1 MKQIKRLEI
10 NINTSSTLKKI
21 LTICLSALGT
31 FGAAQAQIQVTQSA
45 TTAEVRSLVENVLLG
60 SCVTVSNVNYIGPA
74 NAAGTFNAANT
85 SFTMQNGILLTTG
98 RAGLAVGPDN
108 DNDAGLDQARVGD
121 ANLTTLAGVT
131 TYDAVVLEFDFVPQD
146 DTLRF
151 NYVFGSEEY
160 PEWVNSQYNDVF
172 GFFISGPGIN
182 GPYVG
187 NAANIALIPNTNIPV
202 AINNVNNGYSA
213 TEPAN
218 GPCDNCAV
226 KHIIFDWQSVMPV
239 TIFMIQAFSFKRAVS
254 PLVGELRLTSP
265 TSPLKRVVPM
275 SISCSEGLIFLII
288 QLPLRPRTAFQEPQ
302 LPVLITTHFQLR
314 LSSLPDRTQ

>member
-1 MKQIKRLEI
+1 MSNMKQIKRLEI

-85 SFTMQNGILLTTG
+85 SFNMQNGILLTTG

-172 GFFISGPGIN
+172 GFFISGPGIG

-218 GPCDNCAV
+218 GPCDNCAYYV
-226 KHIIFDWQSVMPV
+226 ENANGSAVQYDGYTKVLTAQAVVTPCQTYHIRLAIGDAGDHIYDSGVFL
-239 TIFMIQAFSFKRAVS
+239 QAGSRFC
-254 PLVGELRLTSP
+254 E
-265 TSPLKRVVPM
+265 
-275 SISCSEGLIFLII
+275 IDE
-288 QLPLRPRTAFQEPQ
+288 
-302 LPVLITTHFQLR
+302 
-314 LSSLPDRTQ
+314 